1 MGDARKNSNQG
12 KRGRGQHMPKTVPFS
27 AEIGF
32 LIYGHSLTAMKHTDW
47 LTYSTK
53 AAPSPRTD
61 SKA

>member
-1 MGDARKNSNQG
+1 MPGRTATRAREEGGNICPRQCLS
-12 KRGRGQHMPKTVPFS
+12 PET
-27 AEIGF
+27 GF